1 MTQPPTGLRS
11 ERGSVVFLYPVGFLI
26 MLLLGA
32 IAVDLGNAW
41 LQQRRL
47 ADAADAAVNDAVT
60 YGLDQDVLRRD
71 GLIALDQGRVAEV
84 IVASVAGQE
93 LPRGAAITDV
103 TIGVNAA
110 GNPTVSVTIES
121 TAELIFGRLVR
132 GGAIDIGAT
141 GVAEL
146 TDG

>member
-1 MTQPPTGLRS
+1 M
-11 ERGSVVFLYPVGFLI
+11 FLYPVGFLI

-47 ADAADAAVNDAVT
+47 VDATDSAANDAVS
-60 YGLDQDVLRRD
+60 YGLDQDVLRREGVVELAPD
-71 GLIALDQGRVAEV
+71 RVAEV
-84 IVASVAGQE
+84 VAASVAGQG
-93 LPRGAAITDV
+93 LPAGAAVTDI
-103 TIGVNAA
+103 TIGVSAA
-110 GNPTVSVTIES
+110 GNPTVSVTITS
-121 TAELIFGRLVR
+121 TAELIFGRMVR
-132 GGAIDIGAT
+132 GDGLPIEAT

>member
-1 MTQPPTGLRS
+1 MIRRPAGPRS
-11 ERGSVVFLYPVGFLI
+11 ERGSVIFLYPVGFLI

-32 IAVDLGNAW
+32 IAVDVGNAW

-60 YGLDQDVLRRD
+60 YGLDQDVLRRN
-71 GLIALDQGRVAEV
+71 GLIALDRGRVAEV
-84 IVASVAGQE
+84 VVASVAAQE
-93 LPRGAAITDV
+93 LPPGAAITDL

-110 GNPTVSVTIES
+110 GNPTVSVTIDS

-146 TDG
+146 AGG